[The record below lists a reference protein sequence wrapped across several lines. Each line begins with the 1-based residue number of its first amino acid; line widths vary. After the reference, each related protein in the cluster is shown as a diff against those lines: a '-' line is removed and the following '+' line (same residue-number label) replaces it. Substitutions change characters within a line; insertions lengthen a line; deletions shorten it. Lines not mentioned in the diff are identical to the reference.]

1 MILGKYKKE
10 SAGSFPGRTAR
21 THTVAA
27 FLRKPARQGAVLAGR
42 IVVASPRR
50 GNLRLRDES
59 GEITLTVSSEPA
71 PNARIGDIVEVAV
84 SSADGTVRAERLTVL
99 TRSSGLP
106 EHPSRQW
113 ESMLTD
119 PSGREMVRK
128 RAEFFSGIR
137 EFFRRQGFLEVDPP
151 ALLAFPGME
160 PYLDPFELRL
170 RDDQGRSVRAFLSTS
185 PEYAAKKLLAAGFEK
200 LFMLSRTFRNGEPLI
215 ASGMHNPEFTM
226 LEWYRAYASYL
237 EIMDDAEALVRWL
250 CRRIHGTEAFRFR
263 GETFDL
269 RGPWERLS
277 VADAFWK
284 YAAVDLD
291 AALDRRALLRIVR
304 EKGHRPKDDERY
316 EDLFFRI
323 FLSEVE
329 PALGH
334 GRPTI
339 LYDYPLALA
348 AMAKTSEDEPVHAE
362 RFEIYI
368 GGVELGNAFT
378 ELNDPTEQKRRL
390 EEERALRR
398 KLKKTDYPIDQD
410 FIRVLE
416 TGMPPSG
423 GIALGVDRLLM
434 VLLDARSIEEV
445 ILFPAREQF
454 NFEDG
459 STRLTTG
466 VAKARHRHL

>member
-1 MILGKYKKE
+1 MISPL
-10 SAGSFPGRTAR
+10 FPGRTAR
-21 THTVAA
+21 THAVSG

-42 IVVASPRR
+42 VIVVGR

-59 GEITLTVSSEPA
+59 GEITLAVSSKPA
-71 PNARIGDIVEVAV
+71 LDVKVGDIAEVAV
-84 SSADGTVRAERLTVL
+84 SLAGDATRVERLTIL
-99 TRSSGLP
+99 AKASAPAGR
-106 EHPSRQW
+106 PSRQW
-113 ESMLTD
+113 ELMLAD
-119 PSGREMVRK
+119 PSKREMVRK
-128 RAEFFSGIR
+128 RAEFFSGVR
-137 EFFRRQGFLEVDPP
+137 DFFHRQGFLEIDPP
-151 ALLAFPGME
+151 SLVAVPGME

-170 RDDQGRSVRAFLSTS
+170 GDDRGRGAKAYLATS
-185 PEYAAKKLLAAGFEK
+185 PEYSAKKLLTAGFEK
-200 LFMLSRTFRNGEPLI
+200 LFMLTRTFRNSEPLTT
-215 ASGMHNPEFTM
+215 SGMHNPEFTM

-237 EIMDDAEALVRWL
+237 EIMDDAESLVRWL
-250 CRRIHGTEAFRFR
+250 CRRLHGTETFRFR
-263 GETFDL
+263 GESFDL
-269 RGPWERLS
+269 RVPWERLS

-291 AALDRRALLRIVR
+291 AALDRQKLLHLVR

-323 FLSEVE
+323 FLTEIE

-339 LYDYPLALA
+339 LYDYPLPLA
-348 AMAKTSEDEPVHAE
+348 ALSKASEDEPGYAE

-378 ELNDPTEQKRRL
+378 ELNDPNEQKRRL
-390 EEERALRR
+390 EEERQLRK
-398 KLKKTDYPIDQD
+398 KLKKTDYQIDSD
-410 FIRVLE
+410 FIRALQA
-416 TGMPPSG
+416 GLPPSG

-454 NFEDG
+454 VFEEV
-459 STRLTTG
+459 SKLPK
-466 VAKARHRHL
+466 APKARHRHL